1 MKHLIGENT
10 SVIEFIFSERGRK
23 TEKIRRGEKGIDK
36 TVSMGF
42 LSEIFNDEAGLNK
55 LEEEIRASRM
65 SEKSNVCTPG
75 KFNLW
80 KTLFLKILF
89 LQKNA
94 RVSFKLYLLKSC

>member
-1 MKHLIGENT
+1 MIGENT
-10 SVIEFIFSERGRK
+10 SVIEFFFSERGRK
-23 TEKIRRGEKGIDK
+23 TEKIRRGDKGIDK

-94 RVSFKLYLLKSC
+94 CVSFKLLKSQN